1 MSIAAS
7 LSRLRDEIAAACAA
21 AGRDP
26 TAVTLV
32 AVSKTHPAEA
42 VREAHA
48 AGIRH
53 FAENRAQEFLAK
65 AQILEDLDLS
75 WHMVGS
81 LQTNKD
87 KLLLPRIALLH
98 SLDRIELAQAVE
110 RHALEGFRLPALIQV
125 NTTGEE
131 TKSGVAPAGVDALVD
146 SLRRVR
152 AIELRGLM
160 TIGPLGGTEAENRR
174 AFALL
179 RTLRDRLASRHP
191 DLSLGV
197 LSMGMSDDFPEAI
210 IEGATHLRV
219 GSRVFGERDYGPQP
233 SRGERLTLP

>member
-1 MSIAAS
+1 VSITES
-7 LSRLRDEIAAACAA
+7 LSRLREEIAAACAA

-26 TAVTLV
+26 AGITLV

-42 VREAHA
+42 VREANA

-65 AQILEDLDLS
+65 APLLEDLDLS

-81 LQTNKD
+81 VQTNKV

-98 SLDRIELAQAVE
+98 SLDRLELAEAVG
-110 RHALEGFRLPALIQV
+110 RHAPEGFRLPALIQV

-131 TKSGVAPAGVDALVD
+131 TKFGVAPAGVNALVD
-146 SLRRVR
+146 SLRCVT

-160 TIGPLGGTEAENRR
+160 TIGPLDGTEAENRR

-179 RTLRDRLASRHP
+179 RALRDQLASRHP
-191 DLSLGV
+191 DLDLGV
-197 LSMGMSDDFPEAI
+197 LSMGMSNDFPEAI
-210 IEGATHLRV
+210 TEGATHLRI

-233 SRGERLTLP
+233 P